1 MVLLVSF
8 SYKLLFEKVITIRW
22 IEIIEIQEEGSIYRN
37 GELAEVYTGNISSMP
52 KRKTNID

>member
-37 GELAEVYTGNISSMP
+37 GELAEVYTDNISSML

>member
-1 MVLLVSF
+1 MVLLVYF
-8 SYKLLFEKVITIRW
+8 SNRLLFEKVITIRW

-37 GELAEVYTGNISSMP
+37 GELAEVYTGNISSML